1 MLTRHFIW
9 FNWTSTVHNTRQIGG
24 IDGPYGNITDAPWV
38 FHLKQRG
45 YKTTMTDS
53 GNRPDGSGRELAGDT
68 SSTATDDESAGS
80 SSNSDDADS
89 SGEQP
94 LSEDADQPL
103 SENSFD
109 SRTREP
115 TETRETHFDAL
126 LEEEADDDDE
136 ASPGLFD
143 DLLSGEPIFENKE
156 VLRPAYTPRKLP
168 HREEQINT
176 MATIL
181 VSALRGDTPSNILIY
196 GKTGTGKTASAKFVS
211 DELEATSEKY
221 EVPCEVE
228 YINCEV
234 TDTQY
239 RVLAQ
244 LANKFIESNQEAIDE
259 RIHKLESLM
268 GADDTESQ
276 LEGTTFDNES
286 EISQR
291 ITQLETEREAFD
303 EVPMTGWPTDR
314 VYSSF
319 FDAVDYRERV
329 VVIMLDEIDKLVE
342 KSGDDTLYN
351 LSRMNSELEHS
362 RVSIIGISN
371 DLKFTDFLD
380 PRVKSSLGE
389 EEIVFPPY
397 DANQLRDILTHR
409 ASVAFKDSALTDDVI
424 PLCAAFAAQEHG
436 DARRA
441 LDLLRT
447 AGELA
452 ERDST
457 DHVEEDHVR
466 QAQEKIEIDRVVEVV
481 RTLPQQSKLVLF
493 AIILLEKQGVHNINT
508 GEVYNI
514 YKRLC
519 EEIDADVLTQRR
531 VTDLISE
538 LDMLGIVNAVV
549 VSKGRYGRTK
559 EISLSVPVEETE
571 AVLLSDSRLGDI
583 EDVQPFVQARFD
595 N

>member
-1 MLTRHFIW
+1 MTDTG
-9 FNWTSTVHNTRQIGG
+9 NESDGQDADAGVPEEG
-24 IDGPYGNITDAPWV
+24 DGPADQSP
-38 FHLKQRG
+38 L
-45 YKTTMTDS
+45 
-53 GNRPDGSGRELAGDT
+53 DGATPEPSDGDGDGGG
-68 SSTATDDESAGS
+68 TDDT
-80 SSNSDDADS
+80 
-89 SGEQP
+89 
-94 LSEDADQPL
+94 LSLD
-103 SENSFD
+103 
-109 SRTREP
+109 
-115 TETRETHFDAL
+115 ETVLDEMDG
-126 LEEEADDDDE
+126 ADDPDE
-136 ASPGLFD
+136 ASRGLFD
-143 DLLSGEPIFENKE
+143 DLLSGQPIFENKE
-156 VLRPAYTPRKLP
+156 VLRPSYTPHKLP
-168 HREEQINT
+168 HREEQINN

-181 VSALRGDTPSNILIY
+181 VTALRGDTPSNILIY

-211 DELEATSEKY
+211 EELETTSQKY

-244 LANKFIESNQEAIDE
+244 LANKFIDKNRAVIDDQITRLEDLRE
-259 RIHKLESLM
+259 RAAEDPAALTETTEFDAL
-268 GADDTESQ
+268 GEFAD
-276 LEGTTFDNES
+276 GTDIAS
-286 EISQR
+286 VSDIDDR
-291 ITQLETEREAFD
+291 IAALETDRDGFE

-319 FDAVDYRERV
+319 FDAVDYHERV

-351 LSRMNSELEHS
+351 LSRMNSELEKS
-362 RVSIIGISN
+362 RVSIMGISN

-397 DANQLRDILTHR
+397 DANQLRDILQHR
-409 ASVAFKDSALTDDVI
+409 ADVAFEADALSEDVI

-452 ERDST
+452 ERGQT
-457 DHVEEDHVR
+457 ERVEEDHVR
-466 QAQEKIEIDRVVEVV
+466 RAQEKIELDRVVEVV
-481 RTLPQQSKLVLF
+481 RTLPTQSKLVLF
-493 AIILLEKQGVHNINT
+493 AIILLEKNGVQNTNT
-508 GEVYNI
+508 GEVFNI

-519 EEIDADVLTQRR
+519 GEIDADVLTQRR

-559 EISLSVPVEETE
+559 EISLSVPIDETE

-583 EDVQPFVQARFD
+583 DDVQPFVQARFD